1 MATSDH
7 FALEAQRLLKAHG
20 FERWPTE
27 EELLRYLF
35 KVEDKIDVLA
45 DMLGYRIAPDVRG
58 RLKVWFI
65 NGGDRRGC

>member
-1 MATSDH
+1 MATNEY

-35 KVEDKIDVLA
+35 KVEDKVDILA

-58 RLKVWFI
+58 RLRI
-65 NGGDRRGC
+65 LRSNGGDRRGC